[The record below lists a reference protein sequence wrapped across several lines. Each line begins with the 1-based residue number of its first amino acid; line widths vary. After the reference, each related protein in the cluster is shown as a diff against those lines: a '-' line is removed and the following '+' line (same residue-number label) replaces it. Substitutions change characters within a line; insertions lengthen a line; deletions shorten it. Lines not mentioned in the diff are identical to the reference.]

1 MVGHKLARFENQE
14 PFLFHKIS
22 QVTNYLDSEPF
33 VFFLFK
39 FDLDILTPHLANFD
53 LFTGHEYDPHF
64 LLPGHPPEFI
74 QGGG

>member
-1 MVGHKLARFENQE
+1 MVGHRLARFENQE

-22 QVTNYLDSEPF
+22 QAAKLF

-53 LFTGHEYDPHF
+53 LFTGHEYDPHI
-64 LLPGHPPEFI
+64 LLPGHPPEFV